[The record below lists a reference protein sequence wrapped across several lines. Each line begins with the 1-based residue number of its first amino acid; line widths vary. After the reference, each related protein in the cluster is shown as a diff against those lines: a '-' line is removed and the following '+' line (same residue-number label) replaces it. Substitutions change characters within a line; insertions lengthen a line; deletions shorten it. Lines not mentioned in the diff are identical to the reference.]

1 MSGARWGK
9 LWGLGVLTAALAACG
24 PPADALV
31 TRCTN
36 EPLGLRDP
44 WACAV
49 SSERLDVEQTAA
61 FHLNPY
67 WPRVD
72 VTADLATAAGSATV
86 TIDQLPGQS
95 WTLAPATPLHLA
107 LTVPFDRGLK
117 GFLLRVRPTAGPLER
132 VTGTVHYQG
141 RESD

>member
-1 MSGARWGK
+1 MSGARWSWA
-9 LWGLGVLTAALAACG
+9 WGLGLLTARSRRSEQLG
-24 PPADALV
+24 E
-31 TRCTN
+31 RTN

-49 SSERLDVEQTAA
+49 SSERMDVERTAA

-72 VTADLATAAGSATV
+72 VTADLATTAGTAVV

-95 WTLAPATPLHLA
+95 WTLGPSAPLHLA

-117 GFLLRVRPTAGPLER
+117 GFMLRVQPAAGPLER
-132 VTGTVHYQG
+132 LSGTVHYQG
-141 RESD
+141 RESR

>member
-49 SSERLDVEQTAA
+49 SSERLDVERTAA

-141 RESD
+141 REPD